1 MPASMTVR
9 TQLRNTMASIV
20 RAGLALL
27 LATALISGLMP
38 GLLPE
43 AYASEETTSAPV
55 QGLVAFA
62 SDEGMARFVRAGAK
76 VDFPALANQFEPQSN
91 AAFCGPTTAAI
102 VLNAV
107 RGRSRDL
114 PRDRSRLRAED
125 LQFAPSGFDP
135 TVPRYTQDNVILK
148 GRKTRS
154 QVLGEPISADGTRVR
169 DPGYQL
175 RQFDEMLRAND
186 LVTRLVVVDDAKP
199 LAEIRAELVENLQ
212 RAGDYVV
219 VNYRREAVGQRGGG
233 HISPLGAYDAD
244 SDSFLVL
251 DVNPS
256 SAGWVWMP
264 TATLVRGMRTFD
276 TVENRGYILVGSR

>member
-1 MPASMTVR
+1 MTLR
-9 TQLRNTMASIV
+9 TQRRNTMALIV

-27 LATALISGLMP
+27 LAAVLMPGLMP
-38 GLLPE
+38 G

-125 LQFAPSGFDP
+125 LQFAPSG
-135 TVPRYTQDNVILK
+135 
-148 GRKTRS
+148 
-154 QVLGEPISADGTRVR
+154 A
-169 DPGYQL
+169 
-175 RQFDEMLRAND
+175 
-186 LVTRLVVVDDAKP
+186 
-199 LAEIRAELVENLQ
+199 
-212 RAGDYVV
+212 
-219 VNYRREAVGQRGGG
+219 
-233 HISPLGAYDAD
+233 
-244 SDSFLVL
+244 
-251 DVNPS
+251 S
-256 SAGWVWMP
+256 S
-264 TATLVRGMRTFD
+264 L
-276 TVENRGYILVGSR
+276 